1 MFLKRLTGDLVNNA
15 RQPATRLKTQS
26 QTAFVELANGQNTT
40 SNDLSEWCRNLYLRE
55 SLEYR
60 QEKFSNSF

>member
-1 MFLKRLTGDLVNNA
+1 MRAN
-15 RQPATRLKTQS
+15 QPTRPKTQS